1 MYIADLH
8 IHSKYSRATSR
19 DCDTAHLDFWARRKG
34 IQLLGTGDFT
44 HSAWRAELAE
54 KLIPAED
61 GLYRLRDDARLPDSF
76 CQTAAAPRFVLSR
89 GNQFHL
95 QKRRPNPQGSQC
107 NSAALSGGCP
117 SPRPPAGSHRQY
129 PFGWASHPWAGQPGF
144 AGNYAGCLPSGGIY
158 PRPYLD
164 AAFLYVRGFFRL

>member
-61 GLYRLRDDARLPDSF
+61 GCIACGTMHVCRILSARQQPHRGLF
-76 CQTAAAPRFVLSR
+76 CPGKSVPSTKKAAEPARFTM
-89 GNQFHL
+89 
-95 QKRRPNPQGSQC
+95 
-107 NSAALSGGCP
+107 
-117 SPRPPAGSHRQY
+117 
-129 PFGWASHPWAGQPGF
+129 
-144 AGNYAGCLPSGGIY
+144 
-158 PRPYLD
+158 
-164 AAFLYVRGFFRL
+164 